1 MPLSLPPPDKRQRL
15 RSPLVL
21 VVVQIRH
28 EEIVDL
34 GSGRAMLD
42 VHGVLGCPSGR
53 YPRSEQ
59 AIEQAANVQVGPGM
73 LPVAT
78 QTQRKSWRLRS
89 SEGAWTIS
97 LMPEYFSL
105 ETTAYTTW
113 GGDFL
118 PRFAEL
124 LAAVARSIDPATQQR
139 IGVRYVDRTTDP
151 HVDTPQEW
159 KDYIAPEFLGPLLH
173 ARLGP
178 AALATQQQIDI
189 DAGDEVRSSI
199 RHGYFADPV
208 RANALTYLL
217 DFDVYRETI
226 RTFDKEDILDALDS
240 FNLLTLQLF
249 QQAATDRLLDHLG
262 RSQS

>member
-1 MPLSLPPPDKRQRL
+1 MPLSLTSPDKRQLL

-21 VVVQIRH
+21 VVAQVRH

-34 GSGRAMLD
+34 GSGRAMLE
-42 VHGVLGCPSGR
+42 VHGALGGPSGR

-59 AIEQAANVQVGPGM
+59 AIEQATNAQLGPGM
-73 LPVAT
+73 LPMAM
-78 QTQRKSWRLRS
+78 QTQRKGWRLRS
-89 SEGAWTIS
+89 SDGAWTIS

-105 ETTAYTTW
+105 ETTAYMTW
-113 GGDFL
+113 GGDL
-118 PRFAEL
+118 RPRFAEL

-139 IGVRYVDRTTDP
+139 IGVRYVDRITDP

-159 KDYIAPEFLGPLLH
+159 KGYIAPEFLGPLLH

-226 RTFDKEDILDALDS
+226 RTFDKEDILDTLDA
-240 FNLLTLQLF
+240 FNLLALQLF
-249 QQAATDRLLDHLG
+249 QQAVTDRLLDHLG